1 MSQLSRGNLA
11 PTDLGGKYLSLLRVY
26 TGELRLVKPDIYA
39 FLTTHFYGLKM
50 KNIKQALLTLQCT
63 RLVFV
68 METTNLGQ

>member
-39 FLTTHFYGLKM
+39 FLTTHFYGLKYE
-50 KNIKQALLTLQCT
+50 KH
-63 RLVFV
+63 
-68 METTNLGQ
+68 ETSSFDPTVYKVSVCNGDN

>member
-39 FLTTHFYGLKM
+39 FLTTHIYGLKYE
-50 KNIKQALLTLQCT
+50 KH
-63 RLVFV
+63 
-68 METTNLGQ
+68 